1 MIRIIFA
8 TNLTN
13 QHFNLSTKVLITGG
27 TGFLGAY
34 IIKELVQKNYA
45 VRAIRRSN
53 KLPFFVPGH
62 IFEKVE
68 WVDGDV
74 LDLTTLGDAM
84 DETDVVIHAAAKVSF
99 VPNERNEMFKTNIE
113 GTANVVNTAIEK
125 KIRRFIHV
133 SSVAALGRTANGNTI
148 NEQHPWEEHTLHTN
162 YAISKYS
169 GEMEVWRGIGEGL
182 NAAIVNPSTI
192 IGYGDW
198 NNSSCAIFKNVY
210 EEFPWYT
217 NGINGFVDVEDA
229 ARAIVVLSESAIT
242 GERFI
247 LSGENTSFKKLFD
260 AIADSF
266 NKKHPTRE
274 ATPFLAAIAWRME
287 KTKSLFTRKPSVL
300 TKESARIAM
309 SKTYFDNSKI
319 KKYLP
324 GFDFKPLQQTIQYAC
339 ESYLQHIQTA

>member
-1 MIRIIFA
+1 
-8 TNLTN
+8 
-13 QHFNLSTKVLITGG
+13 LSTKILVTGG

-53 KLPFFVPGH
+53 KLPFFIPQA
-62 IFEKVE
+62 IFNKVE

-74 LDLTTLGDAM
+74 LDIIALQEAM
-84 DETDVVIHAAAKVSF
+84 DGIDMVIHAAAKVSF
-99 VPNERNEMFKTNIE
+99 VPKERSEMFKTNIE
-113 GTANVVNTAIEK
+113 GTANVVNIALEK
-125 KIRRFIHV
+125 NIRRFIHV
-133 SSVAALGRTANGNTI
+133 SSIAALGRTGNGATI
-148 NEQHPWEEHTLHTN
+148 NEQQPWEEHNLNTN

-198 NNSSCAIFKNVY
+198 NNSSCAIFKTVY
-210 EEFPWYT
+210 EELPWYT
-217 NGINGFVDVEDA
+217 NGINGFIDVEDA
-229 ARAIVVLSESAIT
+229 ARAIVLLSESDIA

-247 LSGENTSFKKLFD
+247 LSAENTSFKKLFD
-260 AIADSF
+260 AIADNF
-266 NKKHPTRE
+266 GKKHPTRE

-287 KTKSLFTRKPSVL
+287 KIKSLFTRKPSVL

-309 SKTYFDNSKI
+309 SKTHFDNSKI

-324 GFDFKPLQQTIQYAC
+324 AFDFKPLQQTIQHAC
-339 ESYLQHIQTA
+339 ESYLQHIRTV